1 MKIHLLGHFD
11 QMVML
16 NFLSVQMIWPPS
28 QSRSG
33 PYHPPNFQFL
43 NEGDLDISFPISS
56 QLRICG
62 KNKGSRICGAS
73 SRGSSGCAQ
82 TDHCHL
88 RHRTSR
94 VYLKRKKKAPP
105 SLPASQSKSQLTRS
119 RPMNGAH
126 CAGGVRGSPWERS
139 ALQDSSL
146 GHIMHSSKP

>member
-1 MKIHLLGHFD
+1 MPGRLWLNPQLSDEVKIYLLGHFD

-16 NFLSVQMIWPPS
+16 HFLSVQMIWPPS

-73 SRGSSGCAQ
+73 SRGSSRCAQ
-82 TDHCHL
+82 TTTVTWD
-88 RHRTSR
+88 
-94 VYLKRKKKAPP
+94 KIKKSPP
-105 SLPASQSKSQLTRS
+105 FPSGFTIQESADPQPAYEW
-119 RPMNGAH
+119 RPL
-126 CAGGVRGSPWERS
+126 CWWSAGVAMGTQCTPG
-139 ALQDSSL
+139 Q
-146 GHIMHSSKP
+146 

>member
-94 VYLKRKKKAPP
+94 VYLKRKKKSPP
-105 SLPASQSKSQLTRS
+105 FPSGFTILESADPQPAYEW
-119 RPMNGAH
+119 RPL
-126 CAGGVRGSPWERS
+126 CWWSAGVAMGTQCTPG
-139 ALQDSSL
+139 Q
-146 GHIMHSSKP
+146 